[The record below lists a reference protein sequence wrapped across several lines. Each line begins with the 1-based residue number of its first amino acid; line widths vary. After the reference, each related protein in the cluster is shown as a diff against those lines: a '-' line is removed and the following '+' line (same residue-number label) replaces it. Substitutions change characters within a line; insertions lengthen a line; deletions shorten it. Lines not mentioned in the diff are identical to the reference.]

1 MSPVGAEARPV
12 QIAKGVA
19 RRPNS
24 IAEWA
29 TASLERSLSAIEDLS
44 MGANRQS
51 AKATPASAK
60 APTTSSVATTWR
72 VFDEIIAPHP
82 HTYLQGI
89 HGRTIAIV
97 LRSIL
102 AEGHLPVKAQL
113 MAVFAQRFDWIQWLQ
128 S

>member
-29 TASLERSLSAIEDLS
+29 TASLERNLSAIEGLS

-51 AKATPASAK
+51 VKATPANAK

-72 VFDEIIAPHP
+72 VLDEIIARHP
-82 HTYLQGI
+82 HTFLQGI

-102 AEGHLPVKAQL
+102 AEDHLRAKAQL
-113 MAVFAQRFDWIQWLQ
+113 MVAFVQRFDWIQ
-128 S
+128 